1 MPKVGEE
8 QARFWDIWIKIGG
21 GVIAIG
27 TLIIGFNTLSRQ
39 GDQLQIQQ
47 KQFEATRDILDAGH
61 FALDLKAKEIIR
73 LTEAFLDKQQIK

>member
-8 QARFWDIWIKIGG
+8 QARFWDIWIKIIGG
-21 GVIAIG
+21 LIAIG

-61 FALDLKAKEIIR
+61 FALDLKANEVIR